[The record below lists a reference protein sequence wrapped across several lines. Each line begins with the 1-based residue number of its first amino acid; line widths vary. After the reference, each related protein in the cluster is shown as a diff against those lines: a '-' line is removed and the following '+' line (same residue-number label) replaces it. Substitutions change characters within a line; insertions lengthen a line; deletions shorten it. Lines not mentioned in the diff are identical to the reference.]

1 MLFIKIRGLGQL
13 LAEAFS
19 RRGYADV
26 DVSVNRDKQYTHHCH
41 PHLPSG
47 ATVRFSSETNSNRD
61 N

>member
-19 RRGYADV
+19 RGGYADV
-26 DVSVNRDKQYTHHCH
+26 GVSVNRDKQYTHSH